1 MRRKRRSNGLWFP
14 VIGTTGSDAGDVN
27 YRTSSLEY
35 QTGTAFGGGASI
47 QQSVVVVN
55 GLTFDKS
62 VEPEETGGQYDLQ
75 ALIGNAYFL
84 KRIVGKLSLLP
95 FSDADAGAPAFVKV
109 GAAFFVARQTE
120 NPADVS
126 TANLP
131 VGWQEAVGFPGMN
144 YDCLAAHCANDP
156 WIWRRTWILPNVGQT
171 AADRWTAGPVSNTAF
186 GSVLDGGHI
195 DAKTKRVVKQDER
208 LWFTTSIQPWPFVTS
223 NRNYTYT
230 GISAFV
236 MVDLD
241 YRIFAQPIRSR
252 KSGSF

>member
-14 VIGTTGSDAGDVN
+14 VIGTDGGTDAGDYD
-27 YRTSSLEY
+27 YRAAHLEY
-35 QTGTAFGGGASI
+35 QTGTAFGGGAAANM
-47 QQSVVVVN
+47 SVVVVN
-55 GLTFDKS
+55 GLTFDKP
-62 VEPEETGGQYDLQ
+62 VQPEETGGQYDLQ
-75 ALIGNAYFL
+75 ALIGNSYFL

-95 FSDADAGAPAFVKV
+95 FSNADAGAPAFIKI
-109 GAAFFVARQTE
+109 GAAFYVARQE
-120 NPADVS
+120 EQPADVS
-126 TANLP
+126 ANVP
-131 VGWQEAVGFPGMN
+131 VGWSQSVGFPGMN

-186 GSVLDGGHI
+186 GSVLDGGHV

-208 LWFTTSIQPWPFVTS
+208 LWFTTSVQPWPLVPGNRTS
-223 NRNYTYT
+223 VYAD
-230 GISAFV
+230 ISGFV

-241 YRIFAQPIRSR
+241 YRIFAQPIRAR